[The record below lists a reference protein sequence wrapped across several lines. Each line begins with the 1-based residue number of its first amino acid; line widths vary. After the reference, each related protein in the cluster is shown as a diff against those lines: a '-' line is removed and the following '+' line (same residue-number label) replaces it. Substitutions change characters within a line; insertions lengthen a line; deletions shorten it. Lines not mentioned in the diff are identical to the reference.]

1 MSRIKTLC
9 FVLVFVVGFLS
20 HDSFGVTEDDF
31 LGRWEIMIDDT
42 GTTFNACWL
51 EVTRGDSGLSGKLL
65 WRWGSVT
72 PVKSVKLVGDELQIN
87 RPGRY
92 KRKTVD
98 VIYKA
103 TLRYDRLTG
112 QVQNPDGSVHHF
124 WGRRAV
130 EPVNVAGTWDL
141 TVDIGDREL
150 ERALTLEQKKG
161 KITGTYA
168 GENQSAEI
176 KNAELKGNRLT
187 FTLLWN
193 VESVGELNLAYGIE
207 VRGDQMAGTLGLVD
221 DRSFDSLLTAAVS
234 GERRR
239 QWGEPIELFN
249 GKDLNNWL
257 PRDPRAASK
266 WYVEDGVMVN
276 TAPDIDLHTSQVF
289 DDFKL
294 YVEFKMDKNSN
305 SGIYLRGRYET
316 QLLDDYGRGT
326 ESHGNGSVYSRLAPT
341 KNASKPALEWQTID
355 ITLIGRWLTV
365 VLNGETII
373 DNQHLDGITGG
384 ALNSFESEPGPIM
397 VQGDH
402 GRVWFRKVTISPA
415 LK

>member
-1 MSRIKTLC
+1 MSRTKVTC
-9 FVLVFVVGFLS
+9 FAFILLAAFLS
-20 HDSFGVTEDDF
+20 HESFAATEEDF

-51 EVTRGDSGLSGKLL
+51 EVSRSDGVLSGELL

-72 PVKSVKLVGDELQIN
+72 PVKWVKVVDDELQIN
-87 RPGRY
+87 RPQRHE
-92 KRKTVD
+92 RKLVD
-98 VIYKA
+98 VIYRA
-103 TLRYDRLTG
+103 ILRYDRLVG
-112 QVQNPDGSVHHF
+112 KVEYPDGSVHHF
-124 WGRRAV
+124 WGRPAL

-141 TVDIGDREL
+141 TINIGDREMK
-150 ERALTLEQKKG
+150 RVLTLEQKKG
-161 KITGTYA
+161 KITGAYE
-168 GENQSAEI
+168 GRESSRPIQDV
-176 KNAELKGNRLT
+176 KLDGNRLT
-187 FTLLWN
+187 FSFSFSPPDQDEMKIN
-193 VESVGELNLAYGIE
+193 YHLNI
-207 VRGDQMAGTLGLVD
+207 RGDRLEGTSKVVD
-221 DRSFDSLLTAAVS
+221 RGWEATVT

-239 QWGEPIELFN
+239 QWGEPIQLFN

-257 PRDPRAASK
+257 PRDPRATSK

-276 TAPDIDLHTSQVF
+276 TAPDVDLYTRQVF

-294 YVEFKMDKNSN
+294 HVEFKMDKGSN
-305 SGIYLRGRYET
+305 SGIYLRGRYEV

-326 ESHGNGSVYSRLAPT
+326 ESHGNGSVYSRISPT
-341 KNASKPALEWQTID
+341 ENASKPALEWQTFD

-365 VLNGETII
+365 VLNGVTII

-384 ALNSFESEPGPIM
+384 ALNSFERDPGPTM

-402 GRVWFRKVTISPA
+402 GRVWFRKVTVSPA